1 MQFESILWE
10 THVPDKYA
18 IAHLRLSIRISEQE
32 EVIAV
37 DTEAFFRQLGAPLT
51 SFFDSQC
58 RHCLSSMP

>member
-18 IAHLRLSIRISEQE
+18 IAHLRLSISEQE